1 MSSSAR
7 GPRDDA
13 DGSHAADGPG
23 HHHELA
29 YPSTK
34 EVQQVSLLN
43 PGAPAQTGV
52 AEKGL
57 AAGMV
62 GLIGAVVI
70 GISVVAPAYTLTS
83 GLGPTI
89 STVGTFV
96 PAILL
101 LGFLPMLLVAIG
113 YRELNNK
120 VPDSGTSFTW
130 ATQAFGPYVGWM
142 GGWGLVAA
150 SVIVLSN
157 LAAVGV
163 DFTFLLLAEVTGRP
177 EIADLTTN
185 LWINIPLT
193 LVYLAAAA
201 WISYRGMDATK
212 NLQYVLVMF
221 QLVAL
226 GGFAIAAIVQA
237 SSGTGFDVT
246 PFQWEWF
253 NPFAVGDFSVV
264 AAGVSL
270 SIFLFWGWDVTLTMN
285 EETKDPEKTPGR
297 AGSLTVV
304 TIIAIYVLVAL
315 GVIMWAGVGTGELGA
330 GNPDNQ
336 ESLFALLGGPI
347 MGPFAILMFMAV
359 LVSSLASLQS
369 TMVAPA
375 RTLLAMGFY
384 HAVPPALARVSARHR
399 SPSVATWV
407 CAACAAVF
415 YAVTRLISENALWD
429 TITAPGLMICFYYG
443 ITALACVWYF
453 RREWFTSVGNAL
465 TTFLFPLIGGFVLLV
480 MFCVTALDSTDPD
493 DGSGSSV
500 FGVGTVFILGMG
512 VLAIGVV
519 LMMWTRLR
527 HPAYFR
533 GETLPQTDST
543 RPIPIIRPDDDGTAV
558 VRDPNERTHS

>member
-1 MSSSAR
+1 MSASTPRRRVVDNEGHQHVYPTTSAI
-7 GPRDDA
+7 
-13 DGSHAADGPG
+13 
-23 HHHELA
+23 E
-29 YPSTK
+29 
-34 EVQQVSLLN
+34 QVNLLN
-43 PGAPAQTGV
+43 PGGV
-52 AEKGL
+52 SNKGL
-57 AAGMV
+57 QAGKV
-62 GLIGAVVI
+62 GLLGAVVI
-70 GISVVAPAYTLTS
+70 GVSVVAPAYTLTS

-89 STVGTFV
+89 STVGTHV

-101 LGFLPMLLVAIG
+101 LGFIPMLLVALG
-113 YRELNNK
+113 YRALNTR

-130 ATQAFGPYVGWM
+130 ATHAFGPYVGWM
-142 GGWGLVAA
+142 GGWGLIAA

-157 LAAVGV
+157 LAAVAV
-163 DFTFLLLAEVTGRP
+163 DFTFLLLAQITGSQA
-177 EIADLTTN
+177 IADLAGN
-185 LWINIPLT
+185 LWVNIPLT
-193 LVYLAAAA
+193 LVYLALAG
-201 WISYRGMDATK
+201 WISHRGMETTK
-212 NLQYVLVMF
+212 HLQYI
-221 QLVAL
+221 LVAFQILAL
-226 GGFAIAAIVQA
+226 GAFAVAALTQ
-237 SSGTGFDVT
+237 SSRGAGFDPT
-246 PFQWEWF
+246 PVQLDWF
-253 NPFAVGDFSVV
+253 NPFTAGDFSVV

-285 EETKDPEKTPGR
+285 EETKDPERTPGR
-297 AGSLTVV
+297 AAAVTVFV
-304 TIIAIYVLVAL
+304 IIAVYILSAL
-315 GVIMWAGVGTGELGA
+315 AVISWAGIGSEGLGA

-336 ESLFALLGGPI
+336 ESIFAVLAGPI
-347 MGPFAILMFMAV
+347 LGPFAVIMSSAI

-369 TMVAPA
+369 TMVSPA

-384 HAVPPALARVSARHR
+384 RAVPTRFAELSPRFNSPAF
-399 SPSVATWV
+399 ATWV
-407 CAACAAVF
+407 CAGFAGLF
-415 YAVTRLISENALWD
+415 YVVTRLLSENALWD
-429 TITAPGLMICFYYG
+429 TITALGLMICFYYG

-465 TTFLFPLIGGFVLLV
+465 TTFLFPLIGGLVLLV

-493 DGSGSSV
+493 YGSGSSV